1 MDRLPEPWAIQK
13 GYLEEVLAKTALKG
27 WIAVIAFIESFLL
40 GTVLRRCKCE
50 LFFNPHK
57 TSKMGTT
64 WLKES

>member
-40 GTVLRRCKCE
+40 GTVLRCCKCE
-50 LFFNPHK
+50 LFLILTKPPRWELH
-57 TSKMGTT
+57 G
-64 WLKES
+64 